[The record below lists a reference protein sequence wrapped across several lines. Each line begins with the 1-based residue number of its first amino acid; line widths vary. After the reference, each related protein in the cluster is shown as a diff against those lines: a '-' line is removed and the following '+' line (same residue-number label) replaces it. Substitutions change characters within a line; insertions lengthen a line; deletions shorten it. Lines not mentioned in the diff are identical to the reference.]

1 MHLGFNFTQFTVSNT
16 IYCFKFG
23 CKMNKCIRRV
33 IEDEQIV
40 IYVASYHI
48 DEMAS
53 VCEGTGCLT
62 REDRVLHF

>member
-1 MHLGFNFTQFTVSNT
+1 
-16 IYCFKFG
+16 
-23 CKMNKCIRRV
+23 MNKCIRRV

-62 REDRVLHF
+62 REDRVLHFRDGIITF